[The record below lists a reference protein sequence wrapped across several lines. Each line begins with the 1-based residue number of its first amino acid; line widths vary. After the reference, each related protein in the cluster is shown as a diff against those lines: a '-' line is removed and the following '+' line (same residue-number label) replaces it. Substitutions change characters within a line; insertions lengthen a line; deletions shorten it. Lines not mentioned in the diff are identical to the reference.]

1 MSFEIT
7 TAFVQQYGGNV
18 QHLVQQKG
26 SRLRRAVDV
35 ETGITGK
42 TAFFDQIGSVAA
54 RKVTNRHGDSPLNS
68 TPHARRRVALFD
80 YDTGD
85 LIDKLDKVRTLI
97 DPTNPYAVAHG
108 NAMGR
113 AIDDAIIEAAFD
125 TAYTGEDGSTSVSFA
140 SDGGTTVAV
149 NSWAYGTGSGN
160 TGLTISKLIEAKTAL
175 DEAEVDEDEPRY
187 IACSGKQIANLL
199 QTTETTS
206 ADYNTVKALV
216 EGKIDHFMGFDFIR
230 TQRLLTDSNSYR
242 RVMCW
247 AKSGLRLGIG
257 QDIKSRIT
265 ERSDKRFSMYAYFCM
280 ALGVTRMEG
289 EKVIEILCSE

>member
-7 TAFVQQYGGNV
+7 TAFTQQYGGAV

-26 SRLRRAVDV
+26 SRLRRAVNV
-35 ETGITGK
+35 ETGIVGK
-42 TAFFDQIGSVAA
+42 TAYFDQIGTVSA
-54 RKVTNRHGDSPLNS
+54 RKVTNRHGDSPLNP
-68 TPHARRRVALFD
+68 TPHARRRVAMFD
-80 YDTGD
+80 HDTGD
-85 LIDKLDKVRTLI
+85 LIDKLDKVKTLI
-97 DPTNPYAVAHG
+97 DPTNPYTVAHG

-113 AIDDAIIEAAFD
+113 SVDDVIIEAAFD
-125 TAYTGEDGSTSVSFA
+125 TAYVGEDGSTSKTFA
-140 SDGGTTVAV
+140 QDGGTTVAV

-160 TGLTISKLIEAKTAL
+160 AGLTISKLIEAKTAL
-175 DEAEVDEDEPRY
+175 DEAEADEDEQRF

-216 EGKIDHFMGFDFIR
+216 EGKINHFMGFDFIR

-242 RVMCW
+242 RVMAW
-247 AKSGLRLGIG
+247 NKSGIKLGIG
-257 QDIKSRIT
+257 QDIKSRVT

-280 ALGVTRMEG
+280 SLGCTRMEG
-289 EKVIEILCSE
+289 EKLVEILCAE